1 MTIFL
6 IFAFPSLHLQ
16 KLIIAAN
23 ASKAYASTKVM
34 HLSEYMPLMSYL
46 KIDHF
51 LRHETFRMVYCKNA
65 VCFLKSKANNA
76 SIFNPMS
83 FEGYISRLYI
93 TPSIIK
99 FNDLRNQSFHSIYK
113 KILIRQHF
121 VKF

>member
-1 MTIFL
+1 MAIFL

-34 HLSEYMPLMSYL
+34 HVNEKMPLMPYL

-76 SIFNPMS
+76 SIFNPIL

-93 TPSIIK
+93 TTSIIK
-99 FNDLRNQSFHSIYK
+99 FDDLRNQSLYSIYTK
-113 KILIRQHF
+113 KLDSTTF
-121 VKF
+121 C

>member
-34 HLSEYMPLMSYL
+34 HVNEKMPLMPYL

-51 LRHETFRMVYCKNA
+51 LRHETLTMVNCKNA
-65 VCFLKSKANNA
+65 VCFLKKANNA

-83 FEGYISRLYI
+83 FEGYIYRLYI

-99 FNDLRNQSFHSIYK
+99 FNDLRNQSLYSIYK

-121 VKF
+121 IKF